1 MPSSTWSKKTYELVA
16 DILAETFNKP
26 TYVGG
31 FLHKPP
37 QVDVFT
43 LVQAFCLEF
52 QIDNPEFDA
61 NRFRKAATE
70 KLIKDGVWL

>member
-26 TYVGG
+26 TYDRPS
-31 FLHKPP
+31 K
-37 QVDVFT
+37 VDVFT
-43 LVQAFCLEF
+43 LVQAFTVEF

-61 NRFRKAATE
+61 DRFRKAATS
-70 KLIKDGVWL
+70 KLIEDGVWL